1 MFKAKKIETYNRV
14 EKEAIYPPNG
24 FERKENDR

>member
-1 MFKAKKIETYNRV
+1 MFQIKKIETYNRL
-14 EKEAIYPPNG
+14 EKEAFYPTNG